1 MTDTANET
9 PPPAP
14 LTVQQKLRARAAL
27 VIVGLLV
34 LTVAVMLPVV
44 FYSLSNSL
52 RSVEQ
57 NPIYNLVTGE
67 LEQNVEAL
75 GGDDSAY
82 VNINITGIDE
92 STRAATLLV
101 SGNRVCVVVCPKISF
116 GLYSL
121 DNDGAMRRGLPP
133 SVFIDFEAG
142 EAGTGPFTKQITL
155 PVSGNP
161 QRYPFDKYTLLL
173 GLSALATRP
182 DGSTFQPPR
191 GLLERQVIVTVQST
205 MVRLKMGQIE
215 SLDPVSVTP
224 KGTQE
229 EILLAERLVFSRPI
243 YLQIICTLMVL
254 LISTS
259 GFFAL
264 ATQTLRQLSLGIGGL
279 ILGIWG
285 VRNIVIQGN
294 LPEVTVVDSVLAIII
309 LLVLLGVAVRVALA
323 VRNQAGWGD
332 H

>member
-1 MTDTANET
+1 
-9 PPPAP
+9 
-14 LTVQQKLRARAAL
+14 
-27 VIVGLLV
+27 
-34 LTVAVMLPVV
+34 
-44 FYSLSNSL
+44 
-52 RSVEQ
+52 
-57 NPIYNLVTGE
+57 
-67 LEQNVEAL
+67 
-75 GGDDSAY
+75 
-82 VNINITGIDE
+82 
-92 STRAATLLV
+92 
-101 SGNRVCVVVCPKISF
+101 
-116 GLYSL
+116 
-121 DNDGAMRRGLPP
+121 
-133 SVFIDFEAG
+133 
-142 EAGTGPFTKQITL
+142 
-155 PVSGNP
+155 
-161 QRYPFDKYTLLL
+161 
-173 GLSALATRP
+173 
-182 DGSTFQPPR
+182 
-191 GLLERQVIVTVQST
+191 
-205 MVRLKMGQIE
+205 MGQIE